1 MDQAESNKSRLASL
15 RIQREEEAPL
25 IAERKE
31 TNENLRNDLKNL
43 KRQQTAIQNDIDV
56 LKREKNVLTERL
68 VSSLITLWLRK

>member
-1 MDQAESNKSRLASL
+1 MDQVESNKTRLSSL

-25 IAERKE
+25 ISERKE
-31 TNENLRNDLKNL
+31 INESLRNDLKNL

-68 VSSLITLWLRK
+68 VLSL

>member
-1 MDQAESNKSRLASL
+1 VDQVESNKTRLSSL

-31 TNENLRNDLKNL
+31 INESLRNDLKNL

-68 VSSLITLWLRK
+68 VLSF